1 MIRRSVLLYFASFLV
16 LGLALSVLGP
26 ALTQLRERSATGIG
40 GIGVLFVGQSLGYI
54 VGSFAAGRVF
64 DRFDGH
70 RVFAIGMCILGA
82 GLGLVASFDS
92 LSALFGV
99 FVVIGFGGASID
111 VGANTLIVWE
121 LRDSVGRSMNALH
134 LCFGL
139 GALSAPLLVHVG
151 LTAATR
157 SAAVICV
164 ALAVCALAIP
174 APAVPGRAREEHS
187 ETTPRLLVMFALFFF
202 LYVGLEIGF
211 AGWIHTYGEEIQ
223 FSDLAATWLT
233 TTFWLGFT
241 SGRVLASALANRV
254 APHVMLVAS
263 CGLTVVA
270 AVGLIVGDGRAGPV
284 WVGTAMIGV
293 ATAPQFPVMLTYI
306 ERHVHVTGAATAWF
320 IGGAGFGGLV
330 FPWVIGRWFDAS
342 GATALPWAMLLLGVL
357 TFGSFAVT
365 KRVLDSERRG
375 RVAGPPAPPPST

>member
-40 GIGVLFVGQSLGYI
+40 AIGVLFVGQSLGYI

-70 RVFAIGMCILGA
+70 RVFAIGMCILAA

-99 FVVIGFGGASID
+99 FVMIGLGGSAID

-121 LRDSVGRSMNALH
+121 LRGSVGRSMNALH

-164 ALAVCALAIP
+164 ALAGCALAIP
-174 APAVPGRAREEHS
+174 APAVPERAREEHS
-187 ETTPRLLVMFALFFF
+187 ETTYRLLVMFALFFF
-202 LYVGLEIGF
+202 LYVGLEVGF

-263 CGLTVVA
+263 CGLTLVA

-330 FPWVIGRWFDAS
+330 FPWLIGRWFDAS

-365 KRVLDSERRG
+365 KRVLDSERQG
-375 RVAGPPAPPPST
+375 RVATPTHIA

>member
-70 RVFAIGMCILGA
+70 RVFAIGMCILAA

-187 ETTPRLLVMFALFFF
+187 ETTYRLLVMFALFFF
-202 LYVGLEIGF
+202 LYVGLEVGF

-233 TTFWLGFT
+233 TTWLV
-241 SGRVLASALANRV
+241 SGGYYTYSALVRSAR
-254 APHVMLVAS
+254 PQLHVCS
-263 CGLTVVA
+263 
-270 AVGLIVGDGRAGPV
+270 
-284 WVGTAMIGV
+284 
-293 ATAPQFPVMLTYI
+293 
-306 ERHVHVTGAATAWF
+306 
-320 IGGAGFGGLV
+320 
-330 FPWVIGRWFDAS
+330 
-342 GATALPWAMLLLGVL
+342 
-357 TFGSFAVT
+357 
-365 KRVLDSERRG
+365 
-375 RVAGPPAPPPST
+375 

>member
-263 CGLTVVA
+263 CGLTIVA
-270 AVGLIVGDGRAGPV
+270 AVGLIVGDGREAPR
-284 WVGTAMIGV
+284 VG
-293 ATAPQFPVMLTYI
+293 
-306 ERHVHVTGAATAWF
+306 RHGGDWCGYCPAVPRDAHLHRTPRTCDRCSDSMVH
-320 IGGAGFGGLV
+320 
-330 FPWVIGRWFDAS
+330 
-342 GATALPWAMLLLGVL
+342 
-357 TFGSFAVT
+357 
-365 KRVLDSERRG
+365 RRG
-375 RVAGPPAPPPST
+375 RVRRFGLPVGDRTVVRRQRSDRTSVGDAAARRPYVRLVRSDQTSP